1 MSGDPTLERIAQGN
15 GLALCAAGPWTAR
28 FAPDLERIVAEA
40 EKLAGSRPNIFI
52 DVSQVSKLDT
62 FGAWLIERLRRSLTQ
77 GGVEAKIAGLSAN
90 YSSLVDEV
98 RRVKASPA
106 LETSSVTITGML
118 DQIGRSVAGI
128 GGTLV
133 SLIDMLGAVLAAAG
147 RCLIHPAGFRLTS
160 TVHHL
165 EQVCWRA
172 VPIVVL
178 ITFLIGCIISQQGI
192 FHFRQFGADI
202 FVVDMLGV
210 LVLRE
215 IGVLLVAIMVAGR
228 SGSAY
233 TAELG
238 SMKMREEIDALR
250 TMGFDPI
257 EVLIL
262 PRMLALVLA
271 LPILAFLG
279 AMAALY
285 GGGLVAW
292 LYGGVDPEAFL
303 LRLRDAI
310 SIDHFI
316 VGMIKAPVMAAVIG
330 IVACVEGLAV
340 QGSAESLGPA
350 HDLLGGEGYLLRH
363 RDGRRVRDLL
373 RIDRNVTM
381 ALQPASDAIIRVRDI
396 TVQFGKN
403 RILDG
408 LNLDVKRGEIL
419 GFVGPSGAGKSV
431 LTRTIIGLVPKVAG
445 SIEVFGVDLDAADAK
460 ARRGV
465 ERRWGVLFQQGALFS
480 SLTVR
485 QNIQFPVRE
494 YLSLSQ
500 RLLDEITIA
509 KLGMVGLK
517 PEVVDRYP
525 VGTLRRHDQARG
537 AGARAGARSGTGVP
551 R

>member
-1 MSGDPTLERIAQGN
+1 LSSDPKLERIAKGN
-15 GLALCAAGPWTAR
+15 ALALCATGTWTAS
-28 FAPDLERIVAEA
+28 FAPVLERMVADA
-40 EKLAGSRPNIFI
+40 EKLAGGSQSIFI
-52 DVSQVSKLDT
+52 DVSEVAKLDT

-77 GGVEAKIAGLSAN
+77 GAVEAQIAGLSAN

-98 RRVKASPA
+98 RRVRAAPVADSNA
-106 LETSSVTITGML
+106 ITITGML
-118 DQIGRSVAGI
+118 EQIGRGVAGVA
-128 GGTLV
+128 GTVAGLV
-133 SLIDMLGAVLAAAG
+133 DMLGAVLAAG
-147 RCLIHPAGFRLTS
+147 FRVLIHPSSLRLTS
-160 TVHHL
+160 TVHHM

-178 ITFLIGCIISQQGI
+178 ITFLIGCIIAQQGI
-192 FHFRQFGADI
+192 FHFRRFGADI

-257 EVLIL
+257 EVLVL

-292 LYGGVDPEAFL
+292 LYGGVQPEAFL

-316 VGMIKAPVMAAVIG
+316 VGIVKAPVMAAVIG

-340 QGSAESLGPA
+340 QGSAESLGQHTTA
-350 HDLLGGEGYLLRH
+350 SVVKGIFFVIVM
-363 RDGRRVRDLL
+363 DGVFA
-373 RIDRNVTM
+373 IFF
-381 ALQPASDAIIRVRDI
+381 AS
-396 TVQFGKN
+396 
-403 RILDG
+403 
-408 LNLDVKRGEIL
+408 
-419 GFVGPSGAGKSV
+419 
-431 LTRTIIGLVPKVAG
+431 IG
-445 SIEVFGVDLDAADAK
+445 
-460 ARRGV
+460 
-465 ERRWGVLFQQGALFS
+465 
-480 SLTVR
+480 
-485 QNIQFPVRE
+485 
-494 YLSLSQ
+494 
-500 RLLDEITIA
+500 
-509 KLGMVGLK
+509 M
-517 PEVVDRYP
+517 
-525 VGTLRRHDQARG
+525 
-537 AGARAGARSGTGVP
+537 
-551 R
+551 

>member
-1 MSGDPTLERIAQGN
+1 VDGGPTLERIAQGN
-15 GLALCAAGPWTAR
+15 GLALCAAGSWTAR
-28 FAPDLERIVAEA
+28 FAASLEQIVGDA
-40 EKLAGSRPNIFI
+40 EKLKGSRPNIFI

-77 GGVEAKIAGLSAN
+77 GGIEANIAGLSAN
-90 YSSLVDEV
+90 YASLVEEV
-98 RRVKASPA
+98 RRVKAAPVPA
-106 LETSSVTITGML
+106 ATSGGILGML
-118 DQIGRSVAGI
+118 SQIGRGVVGAGATVL
-128 GGTLV
+128 GLV
-133 SLIDMLGAVLAAAG
+133 DMLGGVLDSAG
-147 RCLIHPAGFRLTS
+147 RVAIRPRSFRLTS

-165 EQVCWRA
+165 EQVCWHA

-178 ITFLIGCIISQQGI
+178 ITFLIGCIIAQQGI
-192 FHFRQFGADI
+192 FHFRKFGADV

-262 PRMLALVLA
+262 PRMLALVIA

-279 AMAALY
+279 AVAALY

-303 LRLRDAI
+303 IRLRDAI

-340 QGSAESLGPA
+340 EGSAESLGQ
-350 HDLLGGEGYLLRH
+350 HTTSSVVQGIFFVIVM
-363 RDGRRVRDLL
+363 DGVFA
-373 RIDRNVTM
+373 IFF
-381 ALQPASDAIIRVRDI
+381 AS
-396 TVQFGKN
+396 
-403 RILDG
+403 
-408 LNLDVKRGEIL
+408 
-419 GFVGPSGAGKSV
+419 
-431 LTRTIIGLVPKVAG
+431 IG
-445 SIEVFGVDLDAADAK
+445 
-460 ARRGV
+460 
-465 ERRWGVLFQQGALFS
+465 
-480 SLTVR
+480 
-485 QNIQFPVRE
+485 
-494 YLSLSQ
+494 
-500 RLLDEITIA
+500 
-509 KLGMVGLK
+509 M
-517 PEVVDRYP
+517 
-525 VGTLRRHDQARG
+525 
-537 AGARAGARSGTGVP
+537 
-551 R
+551 